1 VDGADHNY
9 RVSGLPP
16 SIRAKITELI
26 EASMDAGGEVL
37 SEHESGN
44 DHVDWCRYQLERTIM
59 TKLNEKE
66 KAK

>member
-1 VDGADHNY
+1 
-9 RVSGLPP
+9 
-16 SIRAKITELI
+16 
-26 EASMDAGGEVL
+26 MDAGGEVL